1 MIRQIL
7 TLSQAEARDF
17 NPSARDAIVS
27 ITARGAERLP
37 LTQWTRIFR
46 AAFDDNQTACTTPR
60 APAPGESLTG
70 DEARLLLDVILRWHG
85 SAEVSRLFVHC
96 LAGLSRSVSVA
107 AALRAILGLP
117 GEAVLIH
124 NPRAYNALV
133 EVALRRGLAPRIAGG
148 LVVPPWRVVPSDL
161 SEARQV
167 TAAERDK

>member
-17 NPSARDAIVS
+17 NPSPRDAIVS
-27 ITARGAERLP
+27 ITGRGAERLP
-37 LTQWTRIFR
+37 LTQFARIFR
-46 AAFDDNQTACTTPR
+46 AQFDDNQTAGTTPDSGGLR
-60 APAPGESLTG
+60 GESLTPT
-70 DEARLLLDVILRWHG
+70 EARVLLDVVLRWHG

-96 LAGLSRSVSVA
+96 LAGVSRSVSVA

-133 EVALRRGLAPRIAGG
+133 EVALRRGLAPVIAGG
-148 LVVPPWRVVPSDL
+148 LIVPPPGSGRAL
-161 SEARQV
+161 ARHGGP
-167 TAAERDK
+167 AAERDK